1 MGVSEVA
8 VIRSYVH
15 SPSTQPPSRV
25 VIPTPPRIIT
35 SVEDAANYLVSLS
48 RSVGRG
54 RAIYVV
60 IDPSVDPTVLK
71 FIREILTMLGFRRVN
86 SFPGMGLVI
95 KEVSNKLV
103 VELYLGE
110 DRRSP
115 IIEISVRQIA
125 VLHKYIMSIIA
136 NPSSLKL
143 SSHSRSSHSSQGYSG
158 EPLQG
163 RLASHPSGDPS
174 SQDRTQML

>member
-1 MGVSEVA
+1 LGVSELA
-8 VIRSYVH
+8 VIRSYLPGT
-15 SPSTQPPSRV
+15 SAQPPSRV

-35 SVEDAANYLVSLS
+35 SVEDTANYLVSLS
-48 RSVGRG
+48 RSAGRG

-71 FIREILTMLGFRRVN
+71 FIREILMMLGFKRAN
-86 SFPGMGLVI
+86 SFPGTGLVI
-95 KEVSNKLV
+95 REVNNKLI

-125 VLHKYIMSIIA
+125 ILHKYIMSIIA
-136 NPSSLKL
+136 NPRRLKP

-163 RLASHPSGDPS
+163 RLASHHSEDPS
-174 SQDRTQML
+174 SQDRTQTL